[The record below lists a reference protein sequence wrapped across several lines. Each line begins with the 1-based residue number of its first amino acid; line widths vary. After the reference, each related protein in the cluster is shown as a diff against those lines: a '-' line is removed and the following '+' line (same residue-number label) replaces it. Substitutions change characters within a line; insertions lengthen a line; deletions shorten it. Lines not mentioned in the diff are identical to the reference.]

1 MYIVFQQLH
10 SYLAWVF
17 LLILIYIIAA
27 AILLM
32 IRKKPFS
39 ETFRKSALAGFIISH
54 LQLIIGILL
63 YVVSPFGFFSFSGE
77 AMSDSVM
84 RLYLVEHPLTMI
96 IGIVFISFGYI
107 KAKKPGDDVRR
118 FRTIILFYTA
128 GLLFFLI
135 RIPWHTWPF

>member
-1 MYIVFQQLH
+1 MYIVLQQLH

-17 LLILIYIIAA
+17 LLILISSILA
-27 AILLM
+27 AIVTM

-39 ETFRKSALAGFIISH
+39 ETIRKTALAGFIVSH
-54 LQLIIGILL
+54 LQLLIGILL
-63 YVVSPFGFFSFSGE
+63 YFISPFGFYSFSGE

-96 IGIVFISFGYI
+96 IGIVLISFGYI

-118 FRTIILFYTA
+118 FRTIILFYSA

-135 RIPWHTWPF
+135 RIPWHSWPF